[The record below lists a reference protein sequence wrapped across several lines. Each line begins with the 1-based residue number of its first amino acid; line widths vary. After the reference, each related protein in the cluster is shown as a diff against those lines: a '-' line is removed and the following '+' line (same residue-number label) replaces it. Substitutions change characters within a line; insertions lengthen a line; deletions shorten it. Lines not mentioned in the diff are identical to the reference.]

1 MYEILAPA
9 GNRECA
15 LAAIDAG
22 ADAIY
27 LGYAAFSARAGA
39 ENFDLTALEE
49 IISYAHLFGVK
60 VYVAMNTL
68 VKDGETENF
77 LSSLVAVHG
86 AGADAILLQDI
97 FLGKYIHE
105 RYPGIVL
112 HLSTQA
118 GANNVPGALLA
129 KQCGFSRV
137 VLAREAS
144 LQEIKA
150 VSAVIETEVF
160 VQGALCT
167 CLSGQC
173 YLSSFAGGNSGNR
186 GRCKQPC
193 RKKYFY
199 DNAAGG
205 EFSYA
210 LSLSDLSVGEK
221 AKDLAAAGVCSFKI
235 EGRMRRPEY
244 VAAAVRYYRKIFAG
258 ENAERELSDLKRT
271 YNRGNYTHGL
281 AFGQDKRLLSPLVQG
296 HIGEKVGV
304 LKVVNGKYYVESAF
318 RPAKG
323 DGFKIL
329 RQGKEVGG
337 GIFLSSD
344 KRGFFFASR
353 ARLRGGDGVFL
364 TTDTALAARLLSAHR
379 RYPLDVEVTAA
390 ANAPLAARGGDVAL
404 VSDFLLQ
411 SAKNSPLTAAEL
423 KDCFEKTDG
432 LPFDVRVKIS
442 LSGACFAPKSLLN
455 AFRRAFF
462 AAVWK
467 EQTKNRNTRYEYTPA
482 FFPFPAPMPAN
493 TPKKLA
499 VIGTD
504 FTGIRA
510 DIYIF
515 KPENYADGNAYQFAC
530 GAGERFLYLPAF
542 MSDEELETVKENI
555 GLFNGVY
562 AEGTYGVLCAEKWGK
577 KFFAGT
583 GCNLTNACAVGAVAA
598 CGGYYA
604 LSKELN
610 FAEQTPL
617 AGENAF
623 VLSAGDIK
631 VMDLL
636 YCPFGKKC
644 SSCEKRK
651 FYTLT
656 DEAGRKFPVR
666 RYLAAGGCRFELYN
680 CAPLCA
686 PQDFANVL
694 IDLSAL
700 PMPAAKGVA
709 ENYADREKLK
719 KILPLFTA
727 GHSRE
732 SVL

>member
-15 LAAIDAG
+15 LAAVDAG

-49 IISYAHLFGVK
+49 VVSYAHLFGVK

-68 VKDGETENF
+68 VKDGELEEF
-77 LSSLVAVHG
+77 LSSLVAVHN

-199 DNAAGG
+199 DDAAGG

-210 LSLSDLSVGEK
+210 LSLSDLSVGER
-221 AKDLAAAGVCSFKI
+221 AKDLAAAGVYSFKI

-244 VAAAVRYYRKIFAG
+244 VAAAVRYCRKIFAG
-258 ENAERELSDLKRT
+258 GNAERELSDLKRT
-271 YNRGNYTHGL
+271 YNRGNYTKGL

-337 GIFLSSD
+337 GTFLSSD
-344 KRGFFFASR
+344 KRGFFLASR

-364 TTDTALAARLLSAHR
+364 TTDTALGARLLSVHR
-379 RYPLDVEVTAA
+379 RYPLDVEVMAA
-390 ANAPLAARGGDVAL
+390 ANAPLAARGGGVERR
-404 VSDFLLQ
+404 SEFLLQ
-411 SAKNSPLTAAEL
+411 PAKNSPLTAAEL
-423 KDCFEKTDG
+423 KDSFEKTDG
-432 LPFDVRVKIS
+432 MPFDVRVQVS
-442 LSGACFAPKSLLN
+442 LQGPCFAPKSLLN
-455 AFRRAFF
+455 AFRRDFF

-467 EQTKNRNTRYEYTPA
+467 ERTKNRNTRYEYTLA
-482 FFPFPAPMPAN
+482 SFPFPAPMPKEK
-493 TPKKLA
+493 PKK
-499 VIGTD
+499 T
-504 FTGIRA
+504 
-510 DIYIF
+510 
-515 KPENYADGNAYQFAC
+515 C
-530 GAGERFLYLPAF
+530 GHWH
-542 MSDEELETVKENI
+542 
-555 GLFNGVY
+555 GLHGD
-562 AEGTYGVLCAEKWGK
+562 T
-577 KFFAGT
+577 
-583 GCNLTNACAVGAVAA
+583 
-598 CGGYYA
+598 GGYIY
-604 LSKELN
+604 
-610 FAEQTPL
+610 FQT
-617 AGENAF
+617 
-623 VLSAGDIK
+623 
-631 VMDLL
+631 
-636 YCPFGKKC
+636 
-644 SSCEKRK
+644 RK
-651 FYTLT
+651 L
-656 DEAGRKFPVR
+656 
-666 RYLAAGGCRFELYN
+666 
-680 CAPLCA
+680 
-686 PQDFANVL
+686 
-694 IDLSAL
+694 
-700 PMPAAKGVA
+700 
-709 ENYADREKLK
+709 
-719 KILPLFTA
+719 
-727 GHSRE
+727 
-732 SVL
+732 